1 MLALFW
7 LFEIVKIVGQ
17 LVTGRPAR
25 GYVVSWAPPSWKM
38 AAVSGLFFLFGVCKS
53 RNCAVDFFGSIS
65 LHRPKAMSQLPPPFT
80 IFPFAG
86 FSQVK
91 VNFSYDKNKLEF
103 IDGLGYAT
111 R

>member
-1 MLALFW
+1 
-7 LFEIVKIVGQ
+7 
-17 LVTGRPAR
+17 
-25 GYVVSWAPPSWKM
+25 
-38 AAVSGLFFLFGVCKS
+38 
-53 RNCAVDFFGSIS
+53 
-65 LHRPKAMSQLPPPFT
+65 MSQLPPPFT